1 MLLPEQD
8 QPVYSIIPAK
18 EESPQDQEKKKN
30 LRVAAYCRVSTK
42 KDEQLGSYEN
52 QKAYYT
58 EKIMANPNWTMA
70 DIFADEGITGTSACK
85 RKDFLRMIRQC
96 RKGKIDMILAKSVSR
111 FARNTV
117 DTLSYTRELRS
128 MGIPVIFEEQNINSI
143 YPESE
148 FLITIH
154 GAFAQSESEGIVK
167 VGRSFGPA
175 LSQAIRHEE
184 QLLEI
189 RPVDPDGKQALAVID
204 AVGDQPVDLYHVM
217 AEFCAGFFDKV
228 DAVIRKLLE
237 AGGRNEL
244 RHGEQPPVFHVDRI
258 IDSFIIALNSGSDDA
273 EIADDPG
280 VFILFQLIVQLQL
293 RRLMF
298 IFKNA
303 QRNTNQIGN
312 F

>member
-1 MLLPEQD
+1 MTQTRPE
-8 QPVYSIIPAK
+8 PKVIIIPAK
-18 EESPQDQEKKKN
+18 EETLQDQKKKKN

-42 KDEQLGSYEN
+42 KDEQLNSYEN
-52 QKAYYT
+52 QRDYYT

-154 GAFAQSESEGIVK
+154 GAFAQSESEGISSRVK
-167 VGRSFGPA
+167 WGKHQAMRTGKANIQYKTLLGTKKGLTERWWSTQSRQRLSERFTSCTYPVRRCAISRKPWKQVDLRIRQERRNGQPPICGRSSLMKNTAVTSCSKRPSFGTA
-175 LSQAIRHEE
+175 SASRSS
-184 QLLEI
+184 
-189 RPVDPDGKQALAVID
+189 VI
-204 AVGDQPVDLYHVM
+204 L
-217 AEFCAGFFDKV
+217 
-228 DAVIRKLLE
+228 
-237 AGGRNEL
+237 
-244 RHGEQPPVFHVDRI
+244 
-258 IDSFIIALNSGSDDA
+258 DSFPCI
-273 EIADDPG
+273 
-280 VFILFQLIVQLQL
+280 
-293 RRLMF
+293 
-298 IFKNA
+298 
-303 QRNTNQIGN
+303 
-312 F
+312 